1 MDILKEQLNRAKE
14 LMGVITEQR
23 TYQIQGQN
31 VSREEWLDYVL
42 RNYLHIDVFKKQF
55 KEQYID
61 SMELTD
67 IEKEKYCKL
76 LPPVF
81 NPKNHDPFNRDSFK
95 GDAECV

>member
-1 MDILKEQLNRAKE
+1 MNILKEQLLRAKE

-31 VSREEWLDYVL
+31 VSREEWLDYIL

-55 KEQYID
+55 KEQYIN

-81 NPKNHDPFNRDSFK
+81 NPKNHDPFTRDSFE
-95 GDAECV
+95 GETQCV